1 MSTQTTELL
10 SFVKWEALSS
20 RETKRG
26 KVKHVV
32 TGIPG
37 PMFWKRYKAAT
48 GEGKAAFKA
57 LNATL
62 AKVAKGQWE
71 VVMWINRHNAEI
83 AAQLGFAVP
92 SEEQSEATPA
102 AVDAPF

>member
-1 MSTQTTELL
+1 MSTQTAELI

-62 AKVAKGQWE
+62 AKVEKGQWE
-71 VVMWINRHNAEI
+71 VVMWLNRHNAEI

>member
-1 MSTQTTELL
+1 MSTQTAELI

-62 AKVAKGQWE
+62 AKLDKGQWE
-71 VVMWINRHNAEI
+71 VVMWLNRHNAEI
-83 AAQLGFAVP
+83 AAQLGFAMP

>member
-1 MSTQTTELL
+1 MSTQTAELI

-62 AKVAKGQWE
+62 AKVDKRQWE

>member
-1 MSTQTTELL
+1 MSTQTTELV

-62 AKVAKGQWE
+62 AKLDKGQWE
-71 VVMWINRHNAEI
+71 VVMWLNRHNAEI
-83 AAQLGFAVP
+83 AAQLGFAMP

>member
-1 MSTQTTELL
+1 MSTQTAELV
-10 SFVKWEALSS
+10 SFIKWEALSS

-37 PMFWKRYKAAT
+37 PMFWKRYQAAT

-62 AKVAKGQWE
+62 SKVAKGQWE
-71 VVMWINRHNAEI
+71 VVLWLNRHNAEI
-83 AAQLGFAVP
+83 AAQLGFAIP
-92 SEEQSEATPA
+92 SEGQSEPQT
-102 AVDAPF
+102 VDSPF

>member
-1 MSTQTTELL
+1 MSTQTAELV
-10 SFVKWEALSS
+10 SFVKWQSLNT

-26 KVKHVV
+26 KVKRVV

-37 PMFWKRYKAAT
+37 PMFWKRYQAAT

-62 AKVAKGQWE
+62 SKVAKGQWE
-71 VVMWINRHNAEI
+71 VVMWLNRHNTEI
-83 AAQLGFAVP
+83 AAQLGFAMP
-92 SEEQSEATPA
+92 SEEQSEPQT
-102 AVDAPF
+102 VDSPF

>member
-1 MSTQTTELL
+1 MSTQILELL
-10 SFVKWEALSS
+10 SFVQWQSLNT

-62 AKVAKGQWE
+62 AKLDRGQWE
-71 VVMWINRHNAEI
+71 VVMWLNRHNAEI
-83 AAQLGFAVP
+83 AAQLGFALP